1 MAISPENA
9 IQQLRDAFPD
19 KYKFATDEEVYRIA
33 RNKYPDA
40 PIQDWQKIGYKSIPK
55 IKEDPFDVNLE
66 RTDET
71 TFLDHFNIY
80 GIDEDSS
87 YLARL
92 AYTRSLQGMASDVL
106 RGKPKFTFDEQ
117 PSLFSEAIAGIMAF
131 AMPLDALSLF
141 GGGGIFGKAVLSTGG
156 AKAATKYLSK
166 KVLKVAPGMAKAP
179 GGRAA
184 VESSIRNIIG
194 SEMMYVPY
202 EGAKANMFARTEHM
216 RNPDIDPLSS
226 QDILKETFAGIVHGG
241 IMGVMGG
248 STRPFLAARHSRLLK
263 TIDNFEAQKK
273 LTGASQ
279 GRLLKLKDK
288 LKYTGAYSQYATDV
302 AGLTLGDITGTAVAY
317 GQIKSGEEM
326 MASLLTMGGFAGATR
341 VAGLGLNKVVMEPLE
356 KAQSEYKKKFEI
368 RKKQL
373 DKEEAIQ
380 NSVNSK
386 SKEQLDTD
394 AEQQATQNSF
404 ENMSDLDDRRK
415 AFDESEAGMRF
426 KEIENKVKA
435 FKELA
440 DDDIDDPKKAL
451 KFYEKRMEMFAEV
464 KDYLEGAEV
473 MFDDVVRLEK
483 WMDEGLENATKSL
496 GIQRGSIADNIS
508 TRITQIRTRLD
519 KAGRPDT
526 IPIEL
531 ADGTFKDTPIM
542 NIQDEL
548 SKKGLSGDELNQ
560 EFLRI
565 LDSTEE
571 TLAKIPEEGESKKL
585 VKREL
590 DYVKTTKSIQE
601 LESGVKQALKDNKN
615 DLSLAYKN
623 TIDYV
628 NKIDKEI
635 DLINNDNSLSANQK
649 ATATANLQLLKR
661 VATDDDFILKTGE
674 GGSRKGQALL
684 KSDNHKIYFKTMFK
698 FVQKMRKANPGLK
711 ITELGQST
719 IKNYV
724 SKLSGTQKSGMAFLY
739 ETIDVKKQLMPVG
752 DAGIGVKGVL
762 FKQKKIVDAPP
773 ETGLKKENISEDGLD
788 IVTGKNIKQKKVPFT
803 DTESS
808 VSGNSINSLISNIK
822 KIIKKVKYKV
832 KDGKGKL
839 NDIMFFAQKRV
850 GKKNNYSYESV
861 ALGQGTFTKLSQA
874 IFGIDGS
881 KFRKGFYSYIT
892 ETRRGGAT
900 NNDALIVEVFGL
912 GHDPAGLTPQ
922 GKAYMNQII
931 EDKSGRMLKST
942 EKRYKQLMKE
952 YFDKVYDKTTS
963 KQIEQM
969 AKNKAKT
976 KLQKYNLIAESLEDE
991 NVSTIYSLK
1000 KGFERLE
1007 GFKKLADKDG
1017 FINFTD
1023 AGEITK
1029 DINKVK
1035 FKIHKDVLEGSFR
1048 INMETNS
1055 RINELFAGKNE
1066 ITKIPYTKVEV
1077 AFQSKALESLM
1088 TKLNLGATLDNPLKD
1103 VKLEEINIEYQS
1115 RDKLRKN
1122 ALTKNSTDNLN
1133 TLKVKTRLVMTGGRF
1148 GDFSRMALG
1157 DAKYEKQLKSVLK
1170 TYGMTDADIK
1180 KMKKI
1185 SLEDDMVDEAILTR
1199 ILNDMECR

>member
-117 PSLFSEAIAGIMAF
+117 PSLFSEAIAGIMSF

-184 VESSIRNIIG
+184 VETSIRNIIG
-194 SEMMYVPY
+194 NEMMYVPY

-216 RNPDIDPLSS
+216 RNPDMDPLSS

-496 GIQRGSIADNIS
+496 GIQRDSIADNIS

-565 LDSTEE
+565 LDSTEK
-571 TLAKIPEEGESKKL
+571 TLSNIPTEKESL
-585 VKREL
+585 RL
-590 DYVKTTKSIQE
+590 DATESTYVKTQKTVGE
-601 LESGVKQALKDNKN
+601 LEESLKDVDPKDKRLIESYNENIKTIKEIDNIINELDNKN
-615 DLSLAYKN
+615 LS
-623 TIDYV
+623 DV
-628 NKIDKEI
+628 QKESI
-635 DLINNDNSLSANQK
+635 KANYQIIK
-649 ATATANLQLLKR
+649 TFISSDGWLLKR
-661 VATDDDFILKTGE
+661 AMKGGGGKAGPLLINDTRKARLKGMLEFVNRIAEERPDLKIRDLDRSFVQEITGKMTEAKRIGIQDLFGDLKT
-674 GGSRKGQALL
+674 QDLL
-684 KSDNHKIYFKTMFK
+684 SVDLKRLAK
-698 FVQKMRKANPGLK
+698 PGA
-711 ITELGQST
+711 I
-719 IKNYV
+719 
-724 SKLSGTQKSGMAFLY
+724 SKQTPRP
-739 ETIDVKKQLMPVG
+739 IDPGDPVG
-752 DAGIGVKGVL
+752 LRDNQINK
-762 FKQKKIVDAPP
+762 
-773 ETGLKKENISEDGLD
+773 
-788 IVTGKNIKQKKVPFT
+788 
-803 DTESS
+803 
-808 VSGNSINSLISNIK
+808 NSINIKMPKAAGAPKTLPFVTSVGNVITKIK
-822 KIIKKVKYKV
+822 KLINKKTNQIKGG
-832 KDGKGKL
+832 DGKL
-839 NDIMFFAQKRV
+839 NKVVFFAKQKV
-850 GKKNNYSYESV
+850 GNAKDGYKFKNVAIESDT
-861 ALGQGTFTKLSQA
+861 LTELSKGL
-874 IFGIDGS
+874 FGIDGQA
-881 KFRKGFYSYIT
+881 FRKGFFTYVNKKYKVGS
-892 ETRRGGAT
+892 EEA
-900 NNDALIVEVFGL
+900 NIVEIFGL
-912 GHDPAGLTPQ
+912 GHDGKQLTT
-922 GKAYMNQII
+922 KEALAYMTNLKK
-931 EDKSGRMLKST
+931 DKSGGMMKST
-942 EKRYKQLMKE
+942 QIKYEKLAKE
-952 YFDKVYDKTTS
+952 YFGLVFDKRTSSQLKQLADK
-963 KQIEQM
+963 KPGQLKKYFLE
-969 AKNKAKT
+969 AKA
-976 KLQKYNLIAESLEDE
+976 LEED
-991 NVSTIYSLK
+991 NVPTIYTLK
-1000 KGFERLE
+1000 KGFENIE
-1007 GFKKLADKDG
+1007 KIKAAADKDG
-1017 FINFTD
+1017 FINFT
-1023 AGEITK
+1023 
-1029 DINKVK
+1029 NKGDLSKNISEVSY
-1035 FKIHKDVLEGSFR
+1035 KIHKDVLEGAFK
-1048 INMETNS
+1048 IHLETNA
-1055 RINELFAGKNE
+1055 RIGELFAKKGRVDIPVSGK
-1066 ITKIPYTKVEV
+1066 PM
-1077 AFQSKALESLM
+1077 ALKSEALNSLIS
-1088 TKLNLGATLDNPLKD
+1088 KLNLGATLDNPLKD

-1122 ALTKNSTDNLN
+1122 SLTKNSTDNLN
-1133 TLKVKTRLVMTGGRF
+1133 TLKVKARLVMTGGRF

-1157 DAKYEKQLKSVLK
+1157 DAKYEKQLKSILK

>member
-117 PSLFSEAIAGIMAF
+117 PSLFSEAIAGIMSF

-216 RNPDIDPLSS
+216 RNPDMDPLSS
-226 QDILKETFAGIVHGG
+226 QDILKETFAGVVHGG

-464 KDYLEGAEV
+464 KDYLEGAEI

-565 LDSTEE
+565 LDSTEK
-571 TLAKIPEEGESKKL
+571 TLSNIPTQKESLRLDAKEST
-585 VKREL
+585 
-590 DYVKTTKSIQE
+590 YVKTQKTVGE
-601 LESGVKQALKDNKN
+601 LEESSKNIDPKDKRLVESYNENIKTIKEIDNIINELDNKN
-615 DLSLAYKN
+615 LSDVQKESIKANYQLVKTFISSDDWLFKRGKKGAGGSEGPLLIKGTREARIKGILEFVNNVAEQRPDSKIRDLNASF
-623 TIDYV
+623 IE
-628 NKIDKEI
+628 EI
-635 DLINNDNSLSANQK
+635 TGKMTEAKRIGVQ
-649 ATATANLQLLKR
+649 NLFG
-661 VATDDDFILKTGE
+661 DLKT
-674 GGSRKGQALL
+674 QDLL
-684 KSDNHKIYFKTMFK
+684 TPEL
-698 FVQKMRKANPGLK
+698 RRLAEPGR
-711 ITELGQST
+711 I
-719 IKNYV
+719 
-724 SKLSGTQKSGMAFLY
+724 SKQTPRP
-739 ETIDVKKQLMPVG
+739 IDPADPVG
-752 DAGIGVKGVL
+752 LRDNQINK
-762 FKQKKIVDAPP
+762 
-773 ETGLKKENISEDGLD
+773 
-788 IVTGKNIKQKKVPFT
+788 
-803 DTESS
+803 
-808 VSGNSINSLISNIK
+808 NSINIKMPKAAGAPKTLPFVTSVGNVITKIK
-822 KIIKKVKYKV
+822 KLINKKTNQIKGG
-832 KDGKGKL
+832 DGKL
-839 NDIMFFAQKRV
+839 NKVVFFAKQKV
-850 GKKNNYSYESV
+850 GNAKDGYKFKNVAIESDT
-861 ALGQGTFTKLSQA
+861 LTELSKGL
-874 IFGIDGS
+874 FGIDGQA
-881 KFRKGFYSYIT
+881 FRKGFFTYVNKKYKVGS
-892 ETRRGGAT
+892 EEA
-900 NNDALIVEVFGL
+900 NIVEIFGL
-912 GHDPAGLTPQ
+912 GHDGKQLTT
-922 GKAYMNQII
+922 KEALAYMTNLKK
-931 EDKSGRMLKST
+931 DKSGGMMKST
-942 EKRYKQLMKE
+942 QIKYEKLAKE
-952 YFDKVYDKTTS
+952 YFGLVFDKRTSSQLKQLADK
-963 KQIEQM
+963 KPGQLKKYFLEP
-969 AKNKAKT
+969 KA
-976 KLQKYNLIAESLEDE
+976 LEED
-991 NVSTIYSLK
+991 NVPTIYTLK
-1000 KGFERLE
+1000 KGFENIE
-1007 GFKKLADKDG
+1007 KIKAAADKDG
-1017 FINFTD
+1017 FINFT
-1023 AGEITK
+1023 
-1029 DINKVK
+1029 NKGDLSKNISEVSY
-1035 FKIHKDVLEGSFR
+1035 KIHKDVLEGAFK
-1048 INMETNS
+1048 IHLETNA
-1055 RINELFAGKNE
+1055 RIGELFAKKGRVDIPVSGK
-1066 ITKIPYTKVEV
+1066 PM
-1077 AFQSKALESLM
+1077 ALRSEALNSLIS
-1088 TKLNLGATLDNPLKD
+1088 KLNLGATLDNPLKD
-1103 VKLEEINIEYQS
+1103 VKLEEINVEYQS

-1122 ALTKNSTDNLN
+1122 SLTKNSTDNLN
-1133 TLKVKTRLVMTGGRF
+1133 TLKVKARLVMTGGRF

-1170 TYGMTDADIK
+1170 TYGITDVDIK

>member
-117 PSLFSEAIAGIMAF
+117 PSLFSEAIAGIMSF

-216 RNPDIDPLSS
+216 RNPDMDPLSS
-226 QDILKETFAGIVHGG
+226 QDILKETFAGVVHGG

-464 KDYLEGAEV
+464 KDYLEGAET
-473 MFDDVVRLEK
+473 MFDDVDRLEK

-565 LDSTEE
+565 LDSTEK
-571 TLAKIPEEGESKKL
+571 TLSNIPTQKESLRLDAKEST
-585 VKREL
+585 
-590 DYVKTTKSIQE
+590 YVKTQKTVGE
-601 LESGVKQALKDNKN
+601 LEESSKNIDPKDKRLVESYNENIKTIKEIDNIINELDNKN
-615 DLSLAYKN
+615 LSDVQKESIKANYQLVKTFISSDDWLFKRGKKGAGGSEGPLLIKGTREARIKGILEFVNNVAEQRPDSKIRDLNASF
-623 TIDYV
+623 IE
-628 NKIDKEI
+628 EI
-635 DLINNDNSLSANQK
+635 TGKMTEAKRIGVQ
-649 ATATANLQLLKR
+649 NLFG
-661 VATDDDFILKTGE
+661 DLKT
-674 GGSRKGQALL
+674 QDLL
-684 KSDNHKIYFKTMFK
+684 TPEL
-698 FVQKMRKANPGLK
+698 RRLAEPGR
-711 ITELGQST
+711 I
-719 IKNYV
+719 
-724 SKLSGTQKSGMAFLY
+724 SKQTPRP
-739 ETIDVKKQLMPVG
+739 IDPADPVG
-752 DAGIGVKGVL
+752 LRDNQINK
-762 FKQKKIVDAPP
+762 
-773 ETGLKKENISEDGLD
+773 
-788 IVTGKNIKQKKVPFT
+788 
-803 DTESS
+803 
-808 VSGNSINSLISNIK
+808 NSINIKMPKAAGAPKTLPFVTSVGNVITKIK
-822 KIIKKVKYKV
+822 KLINKKTNQIKGG
-832 KDGKGKL
+832 DGKL
-839 NDIMFFAQKRV
+839 NKVVFFAKQKV
-850 GKKNNYSYESV
+850 GNAKDGYKFKNVAIESDT
-861 ALGQGTFTKLSQA
+861 LTELSKGL
-874 IFGIDGS
+874 FGIDGQAY
-881 KFRKGFYSYIT
+881 RKGFFTYVNKKYKVGS
-892 ETRRGGAT
+892 EEA
-900 NNDALIVEVFGL
+900 NIVEIFGL
-912 GHDPAGLTPQ
+912 GHDGKQLTT
-922 GKAYMNQII
+922 KEALAYMTNLKK
-931 EDKSGRMLKST
+931 DKSGGMMKST
-942 EKRYKQLMKE
+942 QIKYEKLAKE
-952 YFDKVYDKTTS
+952 YFGLVFDKRTSSQLKQLADK
-963 KQIEQM
+963 KPGQLKKYFLEP
-969 AKNKAKT
+969 KA
-976 KLQKYNLIAESLEDE
+976 LEED
-991 NVSTIYSLK
+991 NVPTIYTLK
-1000 KGFERLE
+1000 KGFENIE
-1007 GFKKLADKDG
+1007 KIKAAADKDG
-1017 FINFTD
+1017 FINFT
-1023 AGEITK
+1023 
-1029 DINKVK
+1029 NKGDLSKNISEVSY
-1035 FKIHKDVLEGSFR
+1035 KIHKDVLEGAFK
-1048 INMETNS
+1048 IHLETNA
-1055 RINELFAGKNE
+1055 RIGELFAKKGRVDIPVSGK
-1066 ITKIPYTKVEV
+1066 PM
-1077 AFQSKALESLM
+1077 ALRSEALNSLIS
-1088 TKLNLGATLDNPLKD
+1088 KLNLGATLDNPLKD
-1103 VKLEEINIEYQS
+1103 VKLEEINVEYQS

-1122 ALTKNSTDNLN
+1122 SLTKNSTDNLN
-1133 TLKVKTRLVMTGGRF
+1133 TLKVKARLVMTGGRF

-1170 TYGMTDADIK
+1170 TYGITDVDIK

>member
-117 PSLFSEAIAGIMAF
+117 PSLFSEAIAGIMSF

-216 RNPDIDPLSS
+216 RNPDMDPLSS
-226 QDILKETFAGIVHGG
+226 QDILKETFAGVVHGG

-451 KFYEKRMEMFAEV
+451 KFYEKRMEIFAEV
-464 KDYLEGAEV
+464 KDYLEGAEI

-496 GIQRGSIADNIS
+496 GIQRSSIVDDIS

-526 IPIEL
+526 IPIQL

-565 LDSTEE
+565 LDSTEK
-571 TLAKIPEEGESKKL
+571 TLSNIPTQKESLRLDAKEST
-585 VKREL
+585 
-590 DYVKTTKSIQE
+590 YVKTQKTVGE
-601 LESGVKQALKDNKN
+601 LEEYSKNIDPKDKRLVESYNENIKTIKEIDNIINELDNKN
-615 DLSLAYKN
+615 LSDVQKESIKANYQLVKTFISSDDWLFKRGKKGGGGKEGPLLINDTRKARLTGILEFVKRIAEERPDSKIRDLNASFIEELTGKMTEAKRIGIQNLFGDLKTQDLLTPELRRLAEPGRISKQ
-623 TIDYV
+623 TPRPIDPGDPV
-628 NKIDKEI
+628 GLRDNQIDK
-635 DLINNDNSLSANQK
+635 
-649 ATATANLQLLKR
+649 
-661 VATDDDFILKTGE
+661 
-674 GGSRKGQALL
+674 
-684 KSDNHKIYFKTMFK
+684 
-698 FVQKMRKANPGLK
+698 
-711 ITELGQST
+711 
-719 IKNYV
+719 
-724 SKLSGTQKSGMAFLY
+724 
-739 ETIDVKKQLMPVG
+739 
-752 DAGIGVKGVL
+752 
-762 FKQKKIVDAPP
+762 
-773 ETGLKKENISEDGLD
+773 
-788 IVTGKNIKQKKVPFT
+788 
-803 DTESS
+803 
-808 VSGNSINSLISNIK
+808 NSINMKMPKIAGAPKTLPFVTSAGNVITKIK
-822 KIIKKVKYKV
+822 KLINKKTNQIKGV
-832 KDGKGKL
+832 DGKL
-839 NDIMFFAQKRV
+839 NKVVFFAKQKV
-850 GKKNNYSYESV
+850 GNAKKGYKFQNVAIESD
-861 ALGQGTFTKLSQA
+861 TFTDLAKGL
-874 IFGIDGS
+874 FGIDGQA
-881 KFRKGFYSYIT
+881 FRKGFFTYVNEKYGVASK
-892 ETRRGGAT
+892 EA
-900 NNDALIVEVFGL
+900 NIVEIFGL
-912 GHDPAGLTPQ
+912 GHDGTQLTT
-922 GKAYMNQII
+922 KEAKSYMINLRK
-931 EDKSGRMLKST
+931 DKSGGMIKST
-942 EKRYKQLMKE
+942 EIKYKKLAKE
-952 YFDKVYDKTTS
+952 YFGLVFDKRTSSQLKQLADK
-963 KQIEQM
+963 KPGQLKKYFLEP
-969 AKNKAKT
+969 KA
-976 KLQKYNLIAESLEDE
+976 LEED
-991 NVSTIYSLK
+991 NVPTIYTLK
-1000 KGFERLE
+1000 KGFENIE
-1007 GFKKLADKDG
+1007 KIKTAADKDG
-1017 FINFTD
+1017 FINFT
-1023 AGEITK
+1023 
-1029 DINKVK
+1029 NKGDLSKNISEVSY
-1035 FKIHKDVLEGSFR
+1035 KIHKDVLEGAFK
-1048 INMETNS
+1048 IHLETNA
-1055 RINELFAGKNE
+1055 RIGELFAKKGRADIPVSGK
-1066 ITKIPYTKVEV
+1066 V
-1077 AFQSKALESLM
+1077 KALQSEALNSLIS
-1088 TKLNLGATLDNPLKD
+1088 KLNLGATLDNPLKD

-1122 ALTKNSTDNLN
+1122 SLTKNSTDNLN

>member
-1 MAISPENA
+1 
-9 IQQLRDAFPD
+9 
-19 KYKFATDEEVYRIA
+19 
-33 RNKYPDA
+33 
-40 PIQDWQKIGYKSIPK
+40 
-55 IKEDPFDVNLE
+55 
-66 RTDET
+66 
-71 TFLDHFNIY
+71 
-80 GIDEDSS
+80 
-87 YLARL
+87 
-92 AYTRSLQGMASDVL
+92 
-106 RGKPKFTFDEQ
+106 
-117 PSLFSEAIAGIMAF
+117 
-131 AMPLDALSLF
+131 
-141 GGGGIFGKAVLSTGG
+141 
-156 AKAATKYLSK
+156 
-166 KVLKVAPGMAKAP
+166 
-179 GGRAA
+179 
-184 VESSIRNIIG
+184 
-194 SEMMYVPY
+194 
-202 EGAKANMFARTEHM
+202 
-216 RNPDIDPLSS
+216 
-226 QDILKETFAGIVHGG
+226 
-241 IMGVMGG
+241 MGG

-464 KDYLEGAEV
+464 KDYLEGAEI

-565 LDSTEE
+565 LDSTEK
-571 TLAKIPEEGESKKL
+571 TLSNIPTQKESLRLDAKEST
-585 VKREL
+585 
-590 DYVKTTKSIQE
+590 YVKTQKTVGE
-601 LESGVKQALKDNKN
+601 LEESSKNIDPKDKRLVESYNENIKTIKEIDNIINELDNKN
-615 DLSLAYKN
+615 LSDVQKESIKANYQLVKTFISSDDWLFKRGKKGAGGSEGPLLIKGTREARIKGILEFVNNVAEQRPDSKIRDLNASF
-623 TIDYV
+623 IE
-628 NKIDKEI
+628 EI
-635 DLINNDNSLSANQK
+635 TGKMTEAKRIGVQ
-649 ATATANLQLLKR
+649 NLFG
-661 VATDDDFILKTGE
+661 DLKT
-674 GGSRKGQALL
+674 QDLL
-684 KSDNHKIYFKTMFK
+684 TPEL
-698 FVQKMRKANPGLK
+698 RRLAEPGR
-711 ITELGQST
+711 I
-719 IKNYV
+719 
-724 SKLSGTQKSGMAFLY
+724 SKQTPRP
-739 ETIDVKKQLMPVG
+739 IDPADPVG
-752 DAGIGVKGVL
+752 LRDNQINK
-762 FKQKKIVDAPP
+762 
-773 ETGLKKENISEDGLD
+773 
-788 IVTGKNIKQKKVPFT
+788 
-803 DTESS
+803 
-808 VSGNSINSLISNIK
+808 NSINIKMPKAAGAPKTLPFVTSVGNVITKIK
-822 KIIKKVKYKV
+822 KLINKKTNQIKGG
-832 KDGKGKL
+832 DGKL
-839 NDIMFFAQKRV
+839 NKVVFFAKQKV
-850 GKKNNYSYESV
+850 GNAKDGYKFKNVAIESDT
-861 ALGQGTFTKLSQA
+861 LTELSKGL
-874 IFGIDGS
+874 FGIDGQA
-881 KFRKGFYSYIT
+881 FRKGFFTYVNKKYKVGS
-892 ETRRGGAT
+892 EEA
-900 NNDALIVEVFGL
+900 NIVEIFGL
-912 GHDPAGLTPQ
+912 GHDGKQLTT
-922 GKAYMNQII
+922 KEALAYMTNLKK
-931 EDKSGRMLKST
+931 DKSGGMMKST
-942 EKRYKQLMKE
+942 QIKYEKLAKE
-952 YFDKVYDKTTS
+952 YFGLVFDKRTSSQLKQLADK
-963 KQIEQM
+963 KPGQLKKYFLEP
-969 AKNKAKT
+969 KA
-976 KLQKYNLIAESLEDE
+976 LEED
-991 NVSTIYSLK
+991 NVPTIYTLK
-1000 KGFERLE
+1000 KGFENIE
-1007 GFKKLADKDG
+1007 KIKAAADKDG
-1017 FINFTD
+1017 FINFT
-1023 AGEITK
+1023 
-1029 DINKVK
+1029 NKGDLSKNISEVSY
-1035 FKIHKDVLEGSFR
+1035 KIHKDVLEGAFK
-1048 INMETNS
+1048 IHLETNA
-1055 RINELFAGKNE
+1055 RIGELFAKKGRVDIPVSGK
-1066 ITKIPYTKVEV
+1066 PM
-1077 AFQSKALESLM
+1077 ALRSEALNSLIS
-1088 TKLNLGATLDNPLKD
+1088 KLNLGATLDNPLKD
-1103 VKLEEINIEYQS
+1103 VKLEEINVEYQS

-1122 ALTKNSTDNLN
+1122 SLTKNSTDNLN
-1133 TLKVKTRLVMTGGRF
+1133 TLKVKARLVMTGGRF

-1170 TYGMTDADIK
+1170 TYGITDVDIK

>member
-117 PSLFSEAIAGIMAF
+117 PSLFSEAIAGIMSF

-216 RNPDIDPLSS
+216 RNPDMDPLSS
-226 QDILKETFAGIVHGG
+226 QDILKETFAGVVHGG

-451 KFYEKRMEMFAEV
+451 KFYEKRMEIFAEV
-464 KDYLEGAEV
+464 KDYLEGAEI

-496 GIQRGSIADNIS
+496 GIQRSSIVDDIS

-526 IPIEL
+526 IPIQL

-565 LDSTEE
+565 LDSTEK
-571 TLAKIPEEGESKKL
+571 TLSNIPTQKESLRLDAKEST
-585 VKREL
+585 
-590 DYVKTTKSIQE
+590 YVKTQKTVGE
-601 LESGVKQALKDNKN
+601 LEESSKNIDPKDKRLVESYNENIKTIKEIDNIINELDNKN
-615 DLSLAYKN
+615 LSDVQKESIKANYQLVKTFISSDDWLFKRGKKGGGGKEGPLLINDTRKARLTGILEFVKRIAEERPDSKIRDLNASFIEELTGKMTEAKRIGIQNLFGDLKTQDLLTPELRRLAEPGRISKQ
-623 TIDYV
+623 TPRPIDPGDPV
-628 NKIDKEI
+628 GLRDNQIDK
-635 DLINNDNSLSANQK
+635 
-649 ATATANLQLLKR
+649 
-661 VATDDDFILKTGE
+661 
-674 GGSRKGQALL
+674 
-684 KSDNHKIYFKTMFK
+684 
-698 FVQKMRKANPGLK
+698 
-711 ITELGQST
+711 
-719 IKNYV
+719 
-724 SKLSGTQKSGMAFLY
+724 
-739 ETIDVKKQLMPVG
+739 
-752 DAGIGVKGVL
+752 
-762 FKQKKIVDAPP
+762 
-773 ETGLKKENISEDGLD
+773 
-788 IVTGKNIKQKKVPFT
+788 
-803 DTESS
+803 
-808 VSGNSINSLISNIK
+808 NSINMKMPKIAGAPKTLPFVTSAGNVITKIK
-822 KIIKKVKYKV
+822 KLINKKTNQIKGV
-832 KDGKGKL
+832 DGKL
-839 NDIMFFAQKRV
+839 NKVVFFAKQKV
-850 GKKNNYSYESV
+850 GNAKKGYKFQNVAIESD
-861 ALGQGTFTKLSQA
+861 TFTDLAKGL
-874 IFGIDGS
+874 FGIDGQA
-881 KFRKGFYSYIT
+881 FRKGFFTYVNEKYGVASK
-892 ETRRGGAT
+892 EA
-900 NNDALIVEVFGL
+900 NIVEIFGL
-912 GHDPAGLTPQ
+912 GHDGTQLTT
-922 GKAYMNQII
+922 KEAKSYMINLRK
-931 EDKSGRMLKST
+931 DKSGGMIKST
-942 EKRYKQLMKE
+942 EIKYKKLAKE
-952 YFDKVYDKTTS
+952 YFGLVFDKRTSSQLKQLADK
-963 KQIEQM
+963 KPGQLKKYFLEP
-969 AKNKAKT
+969 KA
-976 KLQKYNLIAESLEDE
+976 LEED
-991 NVSTIYSLK
+991 NVPTIYTLK
-1000 KGFERLE
+1000 KGFENIE
-1007 GFKKLADKDG
+1007 KIKTAADKDG
-1017 FINFTD
+1017 FINFT
-1023 AGEITK
+1023 
-1029 DINKVK
+1029 NKGDLSKNISEVSY
-1035 FKIHKDVLEGSFR
+1035 KIHKDVLEGAFK
-1048 INMETNS
+1048 IHLETNA
-1055 RINELFAGKNE
+1055 RIGELFAKKGRADIPVSGK
-1066 ITKIPYTKVEV
+1066 V
-1077 AFQSKALESLM
+1077 KALQSEALNSLIS
-1088 TKLNLGATLDNPLKD
+1088 KLNLGATLDNPLKD

-1122 ALTKNSTDNLN
+1122 SLTKNSTDNLN